1 MLFSLSSHIVYLI
14 AVLTPILMS
23 DALIAQ
29 IKSYVVRL
37 FDEHPKPELT
47 YHNLAHTEGVVH
59 MAEKLAH
66 HYGLVPNQ
74 RLVVLAA
81 AWFHDVGYLLG
92 PKSEHEEKGAEVA
105 ATFLKAQSVAQ
116 DLINQVQQCI
126 RATKLPQKPTNL
138 LEEIVCDADLSH
150 LGSDTFKDQTKL
162 LRKELEQLTDSE
174 ISGSEW
180 RQSNINFLSSHH
192 YFTPYAQKHLDEGKQ
207 KNIEQIRQ
215 KDAEKKEKKKEV
227 EVPVPELT
235 NSDLTNPEP
244 ASTDSLPELTAVFPP
259 LPEKKKK
266 KDKDDKPERGIETMF
281 RTTSTNHL
289 RLSEIADSKANIMIS
304 VNSIMVSVVVSL
316 LAPRIENHP
325 HLILPTTIFIVTAL
339 LTIIFSVLATRP
351 NVTQGRFSK
360 EDIQDKKANLL
371 FFGNFYNM
379 TLDDY
384 EWGIRAMMADSDFL
398 YSSMTRDIYF
408 LGVVL
413 SKKYKLLRVAYNI
426 FMFGFVVSV
435 FAFILAFLIY
445 EK

>member
-1 MLFSLSSHIVYLI
+1 M
-14 AVLTPILMS
+14 
-23 DALIAQ
+23 
-29 IKSYVVRL
+29 
-37 FDEHPKPELT
+37 
-47 YHNLAHTEGVVH
+47 HTEGVVQ

-66 HYGLVPNQ
+66 HYELVKSQ

-92 PKSEHEEKGAEVA
+92 PKQEHEERGAEEA
-105 ATFLKAQSVAQ
+105 ATFLKTQSVSP
-116 DLINQVQQCI
+116 DLIHQVQQCI
-126 RATKLPQKPTNL
+126 RATKLPQTPANL

-150 LGSDTFKDQTKL
+150 LGSDTYKEQTKL
-162 LRKELEQLTDSE
+162 LRKEVEQLTGRE
-174 ISGSEW
+174 ISGSDW
-180 RQSNINFLSSHH
+180 RQGNINFLSSHQ
-192 YFTPYAQKHLDEGKQ
+192 YFTPYAQKHLNKGKEANLDQ
-207 KNIEQIRQ
+207 LRQ
-215 KDAEKKEKKKEV
+215 KDAEKKEKQV
-227 EVPVPELT
+227 AAPIDTPVP
-235 NSDLTNPEP
+235 DLTNPEP
-244 ASTDSLPELTAVFPP
+244 VNTDSLPESTTTFPF

-304 VNSIMVSVVVSL
+304 VNSIMVSVVVSI

-325 HLILPTTIFIVTAL
+325 HLMLPTAIFIVTAL

-351 NVTQGRFSK
+351 NVTQGRFTK
-360 EDIQDKKANLL
+360 EDIQNKKANLL

-384 EWGIRAMMADSDFL
+384 DQGVKAMMADSDFL

-413 SKKYKLLRVAYNI
+413 SKKYKLLRVSYNI